1 MSTPTDDPRL
11 TADEERR
18 TAHDRFGG
26 IKAGCTFF
34 GWLSAMG
41 MIVVITV
48 VLATAGV
55 GSGLVDQDTGGT
67 GDVAADTSL
76 SNDEIGWI
84 GVGVVIAIVL
94 VAYYAGGY
102 VAGRMARFDGARQG
116 VGVILWTIVVAIV
129 IAVVGAVAGSDYNVL
144 DDVVDSFSLPDLN
157 DFSPEAIALIGGS
170 VLAAIIGA
178 IVGGLAGMRFH
189 RRVDRAE
196 RVVV

>member
-11 TADEERR
+11 TTTDETRSAR
-18 TAHDRFGG
+18 DRFGG

-55 GSGLVDQDTGGT
+55 GSGLVDQDTSGA
-67 GDVAADTSL
+67 GDVATDTSL
-76 SNDEIGWI
+76 SNDQIGWI

-129 IAVVGAVAGSDYNVL
+129 IAVVGVIAGSDYNVL
-144 DDVVDSFSLPDLN
+144 DDVVDSFSLPDLG
-157 DFSPEAIALIGGS
+157 DFSPEALALIGGS